1 MNIIPAIDILDR
13 KVVRLREGDYQ
24 QVTFYDTTLEDM
36 LGQLDSPGTDFVH
49 IIDLNGARGDFS
61 NQEYLVDILRRSK
74 NIKVQ
79 YGGGV
84 RTIDKV
90 KELIDLGFHRIIVGT
105 QAITQPDFLEK
116 LSKEICGKT
125 KCSDQVEIGRASC
138 RERVCQYV

>member
-61 NQEYLVDILRRSK
+61 NQEYLVDILRRPK

-79 YGGGV
+79 YGRSEEHTSELQSLMRISYAV
-84 RTIDKV
+84 FCLKHKKKTII
-90 KELIDLGFHRIIVGT
+90 L
-105 QAITQPDFLEK
+105 
-116 LSKEICGKT
+116 KT
-125 KCSDQVEIGRASC
+125 KKN
-138 RERVCQYV
+138 